1 MPTASTNHTR
11 DENQDQARE
20 NGPSPD
26 HHGDSSSKRLHVPS
40 LRPIVALRLWA
51 TTPLRAASCGASGQR
66 GGAAMTGESA
76 DHLRFVGWDQFSDR
90 VPRGATMLR
99 QSLDRYRQE
108 CRPQFLAEYA

>member
-1 MPTASTNHTR
+1 
-11 DENQDQARE
+11 
-20 NGPSPD
+20 
-26 HHGDSSSKRLHVPS
+26 
-40 LRPIVALRLWA
+40 
-51 TTPLRAASCGASGQR
+51 
-66 GGAAMTGESA
+66 MTGESA